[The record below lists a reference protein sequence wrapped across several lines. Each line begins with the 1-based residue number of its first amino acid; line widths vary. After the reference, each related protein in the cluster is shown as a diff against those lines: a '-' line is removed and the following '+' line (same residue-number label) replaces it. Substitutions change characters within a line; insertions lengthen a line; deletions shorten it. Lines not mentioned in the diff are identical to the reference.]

1 MKCSGL
7 TNHQDPLQL
16 THIMNEPDTI
26 KNILKLKIIAVVGM
40 SPKPERPSHYVSMY
54 MKEHGY
60 TIIPVNP
67 GQTEIAGETCYPSL
81 LEIPY
86 KIDVVDVFRRPE
98 HVLPIAELAV
108 KISAKALWLQD
119 DVINEEA
126 AEIAERAGLLVVMND
141 CMLRQH
147 RQIKN

>member
-7 TNHQDPLQL
+7 TNNQDPLQL

-141 CMLRQH
+141 CMLRRH